1 MNCRDAQ
8 FFLRFC
14 RPGSPRAGELAPDD
28 AASLDRHLAG
38 CDTCAADAR
47 SVSTFDAALGNAMRA
62 VEIPAN
68 LRAKLIAS
76 TSAQRGMVL
85 RRRTYQFAALAAS
98 ILLTIGLATGIFTA
112 NRPHP
117 DTYELASK
125 ADALSN
131 VLRFEVGA
139 IGAAA
144 VNPEAEANEAAI
156 RKWLKAERLPELPE
170 PFDYGLLIS
179 HHWEDVQGRQVP
191 VVMFRGRDQG
201 FAKVYA
207 FRATQFN
214 LKDVKPVNTSN
225 CQALI
230 YTTDWTPG
238 VTFVVVFT
246 GRDLLPFLKGNGGG
260 AGPLALVR
268 F

>member
-28 AASLDRHLAG
+28 AASLDQHFAG
-38 CDTCAADAR
+38 CAACAADAR
-47 SVSTFDAALGNAMRA
+47 SISAFDAALGTAMRA
-62 VEIPAN
+62 VEFPSD

-85 RRRTYQFAALAAS
+85 RRRTYQFASLAAS
-98 ILLTIGLATGIFTA
+98 IMLTIGLATGIFTA

-117 DTYELASK
+117 DTYELASN
-125 ADALSN
+125 ADALAN

-139 IGAAA
+139 VGVNPDAEAHEAA
-144 VNPEAEANEAAI
+144 V

-191 VVMFRGRDQG
+191 VVLFRGRDQG

-225 CQALI
+225 CQALV
-230 YTTDWTPG
+230 YTTDRTPG

-246 GRDLLPFLKGNGGG
+246 GRDLMPFLRGNGGG